1 MLATF
6 NENDYE
12 GKRDNMYFTEQVHSV
27 TITLLVAIFGILVG
41 LLVSVGGSDGGNGR
55 IHVRVGF
62 VTVSVGRVKL
72 FPLT

>member
-1 MLATF
+1 
-6 NENDYE
+6 
-12 GKRDNMYFTEQVHSV
+12 MYFTEQVDSV